1 LPEKTPSS
9 RCFLLMNWGGL
20 FRKILVVFQFAI
32 SIFLIVITSFIN
44 KQLNFIRNKDLEY
57 DKDNIIC
64 LSNISGIAERYMTV
78 KNTLLNNPNVT
89 GMTRDFNMQSLHK
102 QIESMVMRLGINLQR
117 IAIKIKPDNVS
128 ATIGF
133 IETEIKK

>member
-1 LPEKTPSS
+1 
-9 RCFLLMNWGGL
+9 
-20 FRKILVVFQFAI
+20 
-32 SIFLIVITSFIN
+32 
-44 KQLNFIRNKDLEY
+44 
-57 DKDNIIC
+57 
-64 LSNISGIAERYMTV
+64 
-78 KNTLLNNPNVT
+78 
-89 GMTRDFNMQSLHK
+89 MTRDFNMQSLHK

>member
-1 LPEKTPSS
+1 
-9 RCFLLMNWGGL
+9 MNWGGL